1 MEAKDCNNG
10 IKCYKIRDEDE
21 GSKYPAV
28 NPILPQPPFLLLGV
42 GSVRSSKTS
51 TLINML
57 RRDDMYGSKYWDDTV
72 IISNTINNDRKG
84 KYLRDAFR
92 VEDHFENRFID
103 DIISKQ
109 KVLDREDMPTQL
121 IVLDDIIS
129 ADFKKSTNN
138 SVNSVSTRFRHY
150 ELSLMIF
157 VQSFKAV
164 SNMIRSN
171 ATDILIFRQQS
182 TTELEKIQEEYAD
195 LAPRNFMNYYKI
207 AHAEPYH
214 FLYIDAQHNPAKFYN
229 SFEELIGIGDKMV
242 YTGSIP
248 QDEEELFEK
257 QKQEKK
263 GTVK

>member
-129 ADFKKSTNN
+129 AD
-138 SVNSVSTRFRHY
+138 
-150 ELSLMIF
+150 
-157 VQSFKAV
+157 
-164 SNMIRSN
+164 
-171 ATDILIFRQQS
+171 LIFRQQS